1 MIGQLTS
8 RQPEEVV
15 IGSLKMYCESFKAS
29 LNAVLS
35 ERSTVNGD
43 TLITNRLRRAARL
56 TFSGRLPADDL
67 SITEIGKLNNLIG
80 CAGINIVYRGLAFSD
95 CTLLSYAAEDL
106 GGSFISLTVE
116 LAAASPAVIPEE
128 DEEVE

>member
-8 RQPEEVV
+8 HQPEEVV

-29 LNAVLS
+29 QNAVLS

-43 TLITNRLRRAARL
+43 TLITNKLRRAARL

-67 SITEIGKLNNLIG
+67 SMIEVGKLNNLIG
-80 CAGINIVYRGLAFSD
+80 CAGISITYRGLAFSD
-95 CTLLSYAAEDL
+95 CTVLSYTAEDS

-116 LAAASPAVIPEE
+116 LAAASPADISDKEW
-128 DEEVE
+128 

>member
-29 LNAVLS
+29 QNAVLS

-43 TLITNRLRRAARL
+43 TLVTNKLRRAARL

-67 SITEIGKLNNLIG
+67 SIAEIGKLNNLIG
-80 CAGINIVYRGLAFSD
+80 CAGISISYRGLTFSD
-95 CTLLSYAAEDL
+95 CTVISYTAEDS

-116 LAAASPAVIPEE
+116 LAAASPADISDKEW
-128 DEEVE
+128 